1 MMPKT
6 KIHKKRHVAR
16 MSTTEATFEIGESG
30 GEKSIRI
37 QVDGGEKFYDTID
50 IPSWA
55 DDRILRNQLTEN
67 GVDLTTVWGKMKSC
81 NGAGQCGTCI
91 VKINKGMG

>member
-1 MMPKT
+1 M
-6 KIHKKRHVAR
+6 R
-16 MSTTEATFEIGESG
+16 MTEATFEIEGSAG

-37 QVDGGEKFYDTID
+37 QADDDTCID
-50 IPSWA
+50 IPSWS
-55 DDRILRNQLTEN
+55 DDRILRNQLTQN
-67 GVDLTTVWGKMKSC
+67 GVDLTTIWGKMKSC